1 MLRTVIVPTKV
12 RNSNPTRK
20 TRKVKTERG
29 MGSGRISITNR
40 GLPRKSH
47 ATTPHKPRPRDAK
60 MIIFFFVDGSMS
72 FIHSLSVNK
81 CITLHM
87 LHALKGEWSL
97 DRRGRNKK
105 SAARRGQVALLL
117 KLALDAPL
125 S

>member
-29 MGSGRISITNR
+29 IGSGRISITNR

-47 ATTPHKPRPRDAK
+47 ATIPHKPRPRDAK
-60 MIIFFFVDGSMS
+60 LIIFFFVDGLMS

-81 CITLHM
+81 CFTLHM
-87 LHALKGEWSL
+87 LHARKGEWSL
-97 DRRGRNKK
+97 DRRERNKK
-105 SAARRGQVALLL
+105 VLPERVRQHSC
-117 KLALDAPL
+117 
-125 S
+125 